1 MIQQHPPFTHHTPQ
15 LLTSRWTHVRKYCK
29 KTFKNIYNKLFF
41 KRMLSR
47 GIRSNIIKRGFKS
60 SSRSNA
66 KVVMALYEDPQA
78 GYPPPSLRDD
88 LPEIQKYPDGQT
100 LPSPDAVDFQPGD
113 LLGSVSG
120 ELGLRKF
127 LEDRGHT
134 LVVTSDK
141 DGDGC
146 TFVVV
151 SIYIMHLAY
160 VQHNNNNNNR
170 HVGEGT

>member
-1 MIQQHPPFTHHTPQ
+1 
-15 LLTSRWTHVRKYCK
+15 
-29 KTFKNIYNKLFF
+29 
-41 KRMLSR
+41 MLSR
-47 GIRSNIIKRGFKS
+47 GIRSNIIQRGFKS

-100 LPSPDAVDFQPGD
+100 LPSPEAVDFQPGD

-151 SIYIMHLAY
+151 SIYIMHLTY
-160 VQHNNNNNNR
+160 VQHNNNNNNNNR

>member
-1 MIQQHPPFTHHTPQ
+1 MRIRNNFT
-15 LLTSRWTHVRKYCK
+15 
-29 KTFKNIYNKLFF
+29 KNIL
-41 KRMLSR
+41 
-47 GIRSNIIKRGFKS
+47 KRGFKS

-66 KVVMALYEDPQA
+66 KIVMALYEDPQA

-88 LPEIQKYPDGQT
+88 LPEIEKYPDGQT
-100 LPSPDAVDFQPGD
+100 LPTPVSSNDFQPGD

-141 DGDGC
+141 DGDSC
-146 TFVVV
+146 RSNHLSV
-151 SIYIMHLAY
+151 SSART
-160 VQHNNNNNNR
+160 QHPTYPTKFNR
-170 HVGEGT
+170 YFGERT